1 MSWHR
6 SFIPQLA
13 ARLTLIALRLVQIDP
28 LQRVL
33 ALLVAAR
40 EVSYFIVCLLGVCY
54 APHYLLANPTAGW
67 WIKKEDR
74 VESHWQDII
83 MGFFAFVFSPEKW
96 IIMTILE
103 FNYLVEEIYL
113 WTINFTL
120 GLFDMCAMMAL
131 VVGAIKGTL
140 PPALAVS
147 YSITATAGV
156 WIIGF
161 FVMMTLYS
169 GSGNRAYLTT
179 LTLVAPFAIA
189 LNCAIAA
196 ALVVAWY
203 WYFVWVVPVFLYAL
217 IVRCCA
223 HERDWWL

>member
-1 MSWHR
+1 M
-6 SFIPQLA
+6 
-13 ARLTLIALRLVQIDP
+13 
-28 LQRVL
+28 L

-74 VESHWQDII
+74 KSEHWQAII
-83 MGFFAFVFSPEKW
+83 MGFFCFVFSPEKW

-103 FNYLVEEIYL
+103 ARFTIHGEKAKIYL
-113 WTINFTL
+113 WTINFVL

-131 VVGAIKGTL
+131 VVGAVKGTL

-161 FVMMTLYS
+161 FVMMS
-169 GSGNRAYLTT
+169 FHSDPEHDNRAYLTT

-203 WYFVWVVPVFLYAL
+203 WYFVWVLPVFLYAL
-217 IVRCCA
+217 IVCCCVD
-223 HERDWWL
+223 ESNWWL